1 MAEYTLTDFDKKKV
15 EQGASLGTKIDG
27 EIVLSTI
34 INIYPIS
41 TNMYMGY
48 VMFNNDLHQLFYF
61 DTDGNLYN
69 QNKTK
74 VGIAYIVDS
83 TITKT
88 TGTKLVRETSSDGT
102 SNARPFPR
110 HAVATALEVNEAASE
125 ESQQDST
132 EEIFS
137 IATLQPREEVA
148 ASCLQSMLQ
157 QYENPLNIDNT
168 KIKQLVS
175 KSYLFA
181 QEFINQA
188 VLYREKETTSA
199 TVENNK
205 YASVDSESLSSD
217 TDKLLY
223 NIATAMSNLIA
234 QDKNQYADQQKNGLK
249 LAATDVNVKTLPESI
264 KTVVSGNVNASVTGS
279 VNSSVSGSVDAAVT
293 GSVSASVSGS
303 INASVSGSVTTKQ
316 ESTSSGT

>member
-1 MAEYTLTDFDKKKV
+1 MAEYTLTDFDKYKV
-15 EQGASLGTKIDG
+15 EQGASLGTKIDDK
-27 EIVLSTI
+27 IVLSTC
-34 INIYPIS
+34 INIYPLG

-48 VMFNNDLHQLFYF
+48 VIFNNNLYQLFYF
-61 DTDGNLYN
+61 DSDGNLYN
-69 QNKTK
+69 LNKTK
-74 VGIAYIVDS
+74 VGVAYIVDS
-83 TITKT
+83 NITKT

-102 SNARPFPR
+102 SNARPFPKYGI
-110 HAVATALEVNEAASE
+110 ATASETGGTE
-125 ESQQDST
+125 ESGKE

-175 KSYLFA
+175 KSFLFA

-205 YASVDSESLSSD
+205 YASVDSDSLSSD

-223 NIATAMSNLIA
+223 NIATAINNFIA

-264 KTVVSGNVNASVTGS
+264 NIN
-279 VNSSVSGSVDAAVT
+279 AAVT
-293 GSVSASVSGS
+293 
-303 INASVSGSVTTKQ
+303 GSVTTKQ